1 MIKLQDKY
9 IEIGKITRYQGNKGE
24 VRVMPST
31 DIPQRFFELDSVFLK
46 NADEFYELEIEY
58 IRFHKQ
64 FVIIKFFGIDSIDQA
79 EELKNSRVLIVESE
93 KYLLPEDSYYVDDLV
108 GCKVYLSD
116 DTYLGKVIEVVDTS
130 GTDIIIVKGEA
141 KEYMLP
147 ASREMIIEIDLEAEK
162 IIYNP
167 IQGLLDL

>member
-1 MIKLQDKY
+1 MIKLEDKY

-31 DIPQRFFELDSVFLK
+31 DNPERFFELESVFLQK
-46 NADEFYELEIEY
+46 ADEFYQLEIEY

-64 FVIIKFFGIDSIDQA
+64 FVVIKFFGIDSIAEA
-79 EELKNSRVLIVESE
+79 EELKNSQVLIVESE
-93 KYLLPEDSYYVDDLV
+93 KYLLPEDSYYVDDLI
-108 GCKVYLSD
+108 GCEVYLSD
-116 DTYLGKVIEVVDTS
+116 NNYLGKVIEVVDTS
-130 GTDIIIVKGEA
+130 GTDIILVKGKA

-147 ASREMIIEIDLEAEK
+147 ASREMIVEIDLEAEK

-167 IQGLLDL
+167 IPGLLEL